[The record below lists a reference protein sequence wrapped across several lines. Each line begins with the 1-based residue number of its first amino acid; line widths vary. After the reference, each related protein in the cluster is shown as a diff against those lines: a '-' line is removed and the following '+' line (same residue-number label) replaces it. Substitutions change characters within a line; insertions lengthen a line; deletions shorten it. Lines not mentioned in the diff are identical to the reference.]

1 MAVVLI
7 IEDDSALS
15 DLLRQVLED
24 EGHRAL
30 VATTLAE
37 AERVVRSAPIDLV
50 LADLLE
56 FELRT
61 GPGSVEALCAVAGGR
76 PVLLCSGQPAAQE
89 LADLPGLAG
98 VLGKPFDL
106 EELLTMVQAAL
117 SEVPREAGDP
127 ER

>member
-7 IEDDSALS
+7 IEDDPALS

-24 EGHRAL
+24 EGHRAV

-37 AERVVRSAPIDLV
+37 AERAVRSEPIELV

-56 FELRT
+56 FDLRT
-61 GPGSVEALCAVAGGR
+61 GPGSVQALRSVAGDR
-76 PVLLCSGQPAAQE
+76 PVLLCTGQPEARN
-89 LADLPGLAG
+89 LAKLPGLAG

-106 EELLTMVQAAL
+106 EELLTCVQAAL
-117 SEVPREAGDP
+117 REAPRQAGEPD
-127 ER
+127 R

>member
-7 IEDDSALS
+7 IEDDRALC

-24 EGHRAL
+24 EGHRTV

-37 AERVVRSAPIDLV
+37 AEQAARNEPIDLV

-56 FELRT
+56 FDVRS
-61 GPGSVEALCAVAGGR
+61 GPGSVQVLRSLAGEKPVVLCT
-76 PVLLCSGQPAAQE
+76 GQPEARN

-106 EELLTMVQAAL
+106 DELLRCVENAL
-117 SEVPREAGDP
+117 SGGRCPSGD
-127 ER
+127 R